1 MRVRVVERKLLRD
14 ILIEEWADTRRRTYV
29 EGEQAFVPVK
39 DEYPCERIIPDRSP
53 YKGRGFQM
61 IGDIA
66 VLHGKKPVPDEID
79 RIIRW
84 RRPRGVI
91 WIKSLRGAERIP
103 DAELLAGSVGET
115 VHMEQGI
122 TFHLDPCRVM
132 FAQGNREEKVR
143 MQRLTTPGERV
154 ADMFAGIGYFT
165 IPVAMK
171 GAYVHAMEINPVAY
185 SYLQQNI
192 RANGVEYRVAA
203 TYGDCA
209 DLLSGTYDRIVMG
222 HLEAVRYLPVA
233 LEHIRPGSLIHVHT
247 IGNMPPVI
255 DPIIG
260 DAGYKAEISARKV
273 KKYRPYIWH
282 WVQDVRCR

>member
-1 MRVRVVERKLLRD
+1 MRVRVVERKLLGD
-14 ILIEEWADTRRRTYV
+14 TLIEEWADTRRRTYV
-29 EGEQAFVPVK
+29 EGERAFVPVK
-39 DEYPCERIIPDRSP
+39 DEYPCERVIPDRSP

-79 RIIRW
+79 RIIKW
-84 RRPRGVI
+84 RHPRGVI
-91 WIKSLRGAERIP
+91 WIKSFHGAERIP

-115 VHMEQGI
+115 VHVEQGI
-122 TFHLDPCRVM
+122 TFHLNPCKVM

-165 IPVAMK
+165 IPIAIK

-185 SYLQQNI
+185 RYLEQNI
-192 RANGVEYRVAA
+192 PANRVESRV
-203 TYGDCA
+203 TSSYGNCT
-209 DLLSGTYDRIVMG
+209 DLLSGIYDRIVMG
-222 HLEAVRYLPVA
+222 HFEAFRYLPVA
-233 LEHIRPGSLIHVHT
+233 LEHIRPGSVIHVHT
-247 IGNMPPVI
+247 TGNLPPHI
-255 DPIIG
+255 DPIICE
-260 DAGYKAEISARKV
+260 AGYEAEISMRKV
-273 KKYRPYIWH
+273 KKYGPGIWH